1 MTPDYVLRRFPRK
14 VGLRIGRGDERR
26 VRRCGREGA
35 LGDAAFGAPQE
46 GAKNRNE
53 EVTAFP
59 GEGIAEGGEGDAGWD

>member
-35 LGDAAFGAPQE
+35 LGDAAFGAAQE

-53 EVTAFP
+53 EVAAFL
-59 GEGIAEGGEGDAGWD
+59 GEGIAEGAEGDAGWD